1 MRLSIKAAILIAAAL
16 LPSCAAFGAAIQAF
30 KPGGQTVVVS
40 ATTTAAS
47 VALNGAGGSLLVFNA
62 CTVEARVDFTGATA
76 TTPAVGVPG
85 SLGVPAATLVV
96 LEMGTGAPITAVSV
110 KVDSGSAC
118 NVEITRGEGM
128 AH

>member
-1 MRLSIKAAILIAAAL
+1 MRFSFKAALLLGAAL
-16 LPSCAAFGAAIQAF
+16 LPSCALGAAFQAF
-30 KPGGQTVVVS
+30 KPGGQTVLVS

-47 VALNGAGGSLLVFNA
+47 VTLNGAGGSLLVFNA
-62 CTVEARVDFTGATA
+62 CTVPVRIDFTGGTA

-85 SLGVPAATLVV
+85 DTGIPANTLVV
-96 LEMGTGAPITAVSV
+96 LEMGTGAPITTVSV

-118 NVEITRGEGM
+118 NVELTRGEGM